1 MVKLPGNNHTLRGV
15 KGENVGKHRIGVIGL
30 GKIAQDQHLP
40 VIAASAEFALAAV
53 SSQRGLGV
61 PGTLA
66 FTDAASLLRETPDLQ
81 AVAICTPPQ
90 VRHAIARAAL
100 AAGKHV
106 MLEKPPTA
114 TLSEL
119 SDLAAA
125 AAARGLV
132 LMTTWHS
139 QYNAAVDRAKAL
151 LAGETVTKLFV
162 NWKEDVRKWHPG
174 QAWIWQAG
182 GFGVF
187 DPGINALSIVT
198 KIMPRPVFVA
208 AAELQ
213 VPANA
218 DSPIAATLR
227 FAGPGDLRA
236 EFDWRQSGGEVWEIS
251 VETASGRSLIL
262 SAGGARL
269 AVDGAEIVAE
279 TPREYQ
285 GIYRH
290 FAALLAAGRPH
301 VDAAP
306 FELVADAF
314 LLGRRVVGEP
324 FYD

>member
-1 MVKLPGNNHTLRGV
+1 MAT
-15 KGENVGKHRIGVIGL
+15 HRIGVIGL

-40 VIAASAEFALAAV
+40 TIAASEDFVLASV
-53 SSQRGLGV
+53 SSQRGLAA
-61 PGTLA
+61 PGALA
-66 FTDAASLLRETPDLQ
+66 FTDHGALLRETPGLQ

-90 VRHAIARAAL
+90 VRHAIARQAL

-119 SDLAAA
+119 SDLKAD

-151 LAGETVTKLFV
+151 LAGETVRRLFV

-174 QAWIWQAG
+174 QAWIWQPG

-198 KIMPRPVFVA
+198 KIMPQPVFVA
-208 AAELQ
+208 GAELL
-213 VPANA
+213 VPSNA
-218 DSPIAATLR
+218 ESPIAATLR
-227 FAGPGDLRA
+227 FAGDGDLTA
-236 EFDWRQSGGEVWEIS
+236 EFDWRQTGGEVWEIT
-251 VETASGRSLIL
+251 VETAAGRTLIL
-262 SAGGARL
+262 SGGGSRL
-269 AVDGAEIVAE
+269 AVDGVETVAE
-279 TPREYQ
+279 TPAEYQ
-285 GIYRH
+285 DIYRH
-290 FAALLAAGRPH
+290 FAALLDAGRSH

-314 LLGRRVVGEP
+314 LLGRRAVGEA

>member
-1 MVKLPGNNHTLRGV
+1 MATY
-15 KGENVGKHRIGVIGL
+15 RIGVIGL

-40 VIAASAEFALAAV
+40 VIAASDQFELAAV
-53 SSQRGLGV
+53 SSQRGLTV
-61 PGTLA
+61 PGALA
-66 FTDAASLLRETPDLQ
+66 FTDADALLRATPDLQ

-90 VRHAIARAAL
+90 ARHAIARAAL

-106 MLEKPPTA
+106 MLEKPPAA

-119 SDLAAA
+119 SDLKAEAE
-125 AAARGLV
+125 ARGLV

-139 QYNAAVDRAKAL
+139 QYNAAVDRARDL
-151 LAGETVTKLFV
+151 LAGETVTRLFV

-174 QAWIWQAG
+174 QAWIWQPG

-198 KIMPRPVFVA
+198 KIMPQPVFIA
-208 AAELQ
+208 EAELL

-218 DSPIAATLR
+218 ESPIAATLR
-227 FAGPGDLRA
+227 FAGPGELTA
-236 EFDWRQSGGEVWEIS
+236 EFDWRQTGGEVWEIT
-251 VETASGRSLIL
+251 VETQAGRTLLL
-262 SAGGARL
+262 SSGGARL
-269 AVDGAEIVAE
+269 AVDGVAVVAE
-279 TPREYQ
+279 RPAEYQ

-290 FAALLAAGRPH
+290 FADLLAAGQPH
-301 VDAAP
+301 VDARP

-324 FYD
+324 FHD

>member
-1 MVKLPGNNHTLRGV
+1 MP
-15 KGENVGKHRIGVIGL
+15 KHRIGVIGL

-40 VIAASAEFALAAV
+40 VIAASGSFALAAV
-53 SSQRGLGV
+53 SSQRGLTA
-61 PGTLA
+61 PGALA
-66 FTDAASLLRETPDLQ
+66 FRDAEDLLRDTPSLE

-90 VRHAIARAAL
+90 ARHAIARQAL

-119 SDLAAA
+119 SDLKAEAE
-125 AAARGLV
+125 ARGLV

-139 QYNAAVDRAKAL
+139 QYNAAVDEARRR

-162 NWKEDVRKWHPG
+162 NWKEDVKKWHPG

-208 AAELQ
+208 EAELL

-218 DSPIAATLR
+218 ESPIAANLR
-227 FAGPGDLRA
+227 FAGPGDLTA
-236 EFDWRQSGGEVWEIS
+236 EFDWRQTGFETWEIT
-251 VETASGRSLIL
+251 VETQSGHTLVL
-262 SAGGARL
+262 SAGGSRL
-269 AVDGAEIVAE
+269 AVDGVQVVAE
-279 TPREYQ
+279 PQAEYQ
-285 GIYRH
+285 AIYRQ
-290 FAALLAAGRPH
+290 FAELLAAKRSH
-301 VDAAP
+301 VDARP

-314 LLGRRVVGEP
+314 LLGRRVALEP
-324 FYD
+324 FHE